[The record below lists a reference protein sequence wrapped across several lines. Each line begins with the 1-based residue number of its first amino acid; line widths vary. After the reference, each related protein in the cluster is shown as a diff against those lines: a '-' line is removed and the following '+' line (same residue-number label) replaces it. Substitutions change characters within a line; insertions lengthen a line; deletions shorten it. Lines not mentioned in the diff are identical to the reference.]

1 MSGRHRR
8 PDEGA
13 RDGLLANV
21 ADPAVI
27 ELRYDAS
34 LFTGPGTPPADPA
47 VLEVEHAEGP
57 NATYFGIPN
66 CLGRGAMP
74 LGATS
79 CLDRSA
85 SRTEDGGVV
94 MVVRTTTPAG
104 GSSTER
110 VAASL
115 EAAQRGEP
123 APEQGAVL
131 LDERLQASGSRRRA
145 GRR

>member
-1 MSGRHRR
+1 MV
-8 PDEGA
+8 GA
-13 RDGLLANV
+13 IGVPMKVHATGMLANV

-34 LFTGPGTPPADPA
+34 LFTGPGTLPADPA
-47 VLEVEHAEGP
+47 VLEVKHAEGP
-57 NATYFGIPN
+57 NAPYVVIPT

-94 MVVRTTTPAG
+94 MVVRTTT
-104 GSSTER
+104 T
-110 VAASL
+110 
-115 EAAQRGEP
+115 
-123 APEQGAVL
+123 
-131 LDERLQASGSRRRA
+131 SRWIIR
-145 GRR
+145 